1 MARLRALLIVTLAV
15 LALAP
20 AAQAQTGQQL
30 FQLWCQ
36 TCHGPAAGNVN
47 NVLAGK
53 EWTYIRLAID
63 TRPMMNE
70 ALRPLV
76 DEGTI
81 TDDDLMLIAGYLQT
95 IAGGAPM
102 TINPVV
108 EYFNSGFGHYF
119 MTADADEI
127 NGLDAGAFDFA
138 FLRSGLQF
146 DAYAAPGAGKA
157 AVCRFFT
164 TPGTFGQ
171 KSSHFYTAN
180 AAECESLIDLYTPAA
195 KSWRLES
202 YDFPATPAA
211 NGACEP
217 GLRPVYRAY
226 NNGFARGI
234 DSNHRITTDLNAIG
248 EVTARGWIFEGIAMC
263 VSQ

>member
-1 MARLRALLIVTLAV
+1 MARLRALFFATLAV
-15 LALAP
+15 LAVVP
-20 AAQAQTGQQL
+20 AAHAQSGQQL

-36 TCHGPAAGNVN
+36 TCHGPPAGNVN

-81 TDDDLMLIAGYLQT
+81 TDEDLMLIAGYLQT
-95 IAGGAPM
+95 VAGGAPM
-102 TINPVV
+102 TLSPVV
-108 EYFNSGFGHYF
+108 EYFNAGFGHYF

-138 FLRSGLQF
+138 FLRSGLGF
-146 DAYAAPGAGKA
+146 DAYAAPSAGKV

-171 KSSHFYTAN
+171 KSSHFYTAS
-180 AAECESLIDLYTPAA
+180 AAECEGLKLNAA
-195 KSWRLES
+195 WVYEKIAF
-202 YDFPATPAA
+202 YIAVPA
-211 NGACEP
+211 NGNCP
-217 GLRPVYRAY
+217 GGTQPIYRMY
-226 NNGFARGI
+226 NNGQTGAP
-234 DSNHRITTDLNAIG
+234 NHRFTSDLLIYQHF
-248 EVTARGWIFEGIAMC
+248 TSTQGWSAEGIAFC
-263 VSQ
+263 APP